1 MKLRYC
7 DIMPSSDGWIF
18 VIDGEPSAVY
28 PSYVMA
34 VTAARRCARETQS
47 EGMPVLVRS
56 QDLQGLMEE
65 I

>member
-7 DIMPSSDGWIF
+7 DIMPNSDGWIF
-18 VIDGEPSAVY
+18 VIDGELSPVY

-34 VTAARRCARETQS
+34 VSAARQYARDNRGAGT
-47 EGMPVLVRS
+47 PVLVRS
-56 QDLQGLMEE
+56 QDLQGIMQE